1 MAYNALHPKSH
12 PARLAGVP
20 AYLARLA
27 FVMSNR
33 RKTPPSRP
41 PAPGAAAPK
50 PAWRRRVRERLLGW
64 YAQEKRGLPWRGER
78 EPYRIWVSEAMLQQ
92 TRAGTAAPRYARFLA
107 RFPTLRA
114 LADAPLEAVLAEWQG
129 LGYYGR
135 ARSLHRAAREV
146 AGKFGGDLPRDLE
159 SLRSLPGFGPYL
171 AGAVG
176 SIAFGLRTPAV
187 DGNVLR
193 VLSRLLDLPLPV
205 DKPEGRAAIEKEAQ
219 ALLPPSKPGDFNQ
232 ALMDLGARLCRP
244 RRPRC
249 GECLLEALCAAR
261 KTGTV
266 AKRPVKSP
274 RLAPREATVFQLW
287 AEQRGKLRLARR
299 EENGLFGGLWELP
312 GWMAEGRPEPP
323 EKEWRRA
330 CAKHLG
336 PGWRIGEEIARAVR
350 VLTHRKILFVLRQ
363 ALPPKG
369 KGRKAW
375 LKDED
380 GAVWADAETLA
391 ALPLSNAQRAAIA
404 AGRRGIEEGQGRLF
418 G

>member
-1 MAYNALHPKSH
+1 M
-12 PARLAGVP
+12 
-20 AYLARLA
+20 
-27 FVMSNR
+27 
-33 RKTPPSRP
+33 
-41 PAPGAAAPK
+41 
-50 PAWRRRVRERLLGW
+50 RERLLGW

-232 ALMDLGARLCRP
+232 ALMDLGARLCLP
-244 RRPRC
+244 RSPRC

-312 GWMAEGRPEPP
+312 GWMAKGRPEPP
-323 EKEWRRA
+323 EKEWQRA

-350 VLTHRKILFVLRQ
+350 VLTHRKILFVLRR
-363 ALPPKG
+363 ALPPAG
-369 KGRKAW
+369 KRAP
-375 LKDED
+375 LKDAD
-380 GAVWADAETLA
+380 GAVWADEGALA